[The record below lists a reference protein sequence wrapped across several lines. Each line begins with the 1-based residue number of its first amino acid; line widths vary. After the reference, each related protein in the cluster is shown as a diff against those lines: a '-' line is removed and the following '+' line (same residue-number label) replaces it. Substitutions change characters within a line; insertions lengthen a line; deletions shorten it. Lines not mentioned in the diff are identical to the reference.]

1 MPKGQRNNYYW
12 TSYKGFE
19 DSLTDLHL
27 SKKKWIP
34 CNQKATDNYASCIA
48 VGYLINRF
56 PNVSLDHFL
65 KRRGIKVNQKE
76 IALSEFIQFLWRSN
90 IRVKDSKEKIFAF
103 VPSKQLYDSFLDWR
117 GY

>member
-1 MPKGQRNNYYW
+1 MPKGQRNKYYW

-19 DSLTDLHL
+19 DSLTDFHL

-34 CNQKATDNYASCIA
+34 CNQKATDSYASCIA

-56 PNVSLDHFL
+56 PNTSLDHFL
-65 KRRGIKVNQKE
+65 KRRGIKVNQEE

-90 IRVKDSKEKIFAF
+90 IRVKNSKEKIFAF